1 MTDTSP
7 SFRELHRGGSLLR
20 LPNAWDA
27 ASATLFESLGAS
39 AIATTSAGV
48 AWSQGWRDG
57 STMPVEVVVAFAAN
71 LARVLTKPLSVDI
84 EDGYS
89 DEPSQVAALAVRLA
103 EAGVAG
109 INLED
114 GAKPSD
120 LLARKIEAI
129 RAALA
134 RRGLDLFVNARTDV
148 FLAQLAPEGQ
158 RVSETL
164 ARGQRYREAGADGL
178 FVPALVAPEQIT
190 AVVEGVALPINL
202 LAWSGLPDAE
212 GLQAL
217 GVRRLSA
224 GSGITQVI
232 WGQAEKL
239 AADFLQGGDSSKL
252 AGQIAYGRMQGL
264 FK

>member
-1 MTDTSP
+1 
-7 SFRELHRGGSLLR
+7 
-20 LPNAWDA
+20 
-27 ASATLFESLGAS
+27 
-39 AIATTSAGV
+39 
-48 AWSQGWRDG
+48 
-57 STMPVEVVVAFAAN
+57 MPVEVVVAFAAN

-114 GAKPSD
+114 GPKPSE

-134 RRGLDLFVNARTDV
+134 ARGLDLFVNARTDV

-158 RVSETL
+158 RVAETL
-164 ARGQRYREAGADGL
+164 ARGRRYREAGADGL
-178 FVPALVAPEQIT
+178 FVPALVAPEQIG

-232 WGQAEKL
+232 CGQAEKL
-239 AADFLQGGDSSKL
+239 AADL
-252 AGQIAYGRMQGL
+252 
-264 FK
+264 